1 MSQRWGLTGGIGS
14 GKSTVSTML
23 QTCGAVVID
32 TDALSRALTAPG
44 GAALPAIRTAFG
56 ASMIDAHGALDRA
69 RMRSL
74 VFGDAGA
81 KLTLEAIMHP
91 LIGDE
96 TQRLAQSA
104 IDAQAPV
111 VVFDVPLLAESK
123 SWRDRVDKVIVVD
136 CLESTQVARVSHRP
150 GWSVQA
156 AQGVLSQQATRTQ
169 RRAIADAVI
178 HNDGIDLHALD
189 AHVKDLWLR
198 WAVHIGGADRL

>member
-32 TDALSRALTAPG
+32 TDALSRALTSPG
-44 GAALPAIRTAFG
+44 GAALPTIQAAFG
-56 ASMIDAHGALDRA
+56 ASMIDSQGALDRA

-74 VFGDAGA
+74 VFSDPDA
-81 KLTLEAIMHP
+81 KLALEAILHP

-96 TQRLAQSA
+96 TRRLAA
-104 IDAQAPV
+104 VAFDALAPV

-136 CLESTQVARVSHRP
+136 CLESTQVTRVCHRP

-156 AQGVLSQQATRTQ
+156 AQAVLSQQASRIR

-178 HNDGIDLHALD
+178 HNEGIELPALD
-189 AHVKDLWLR
+189 AQVKDLWLH
-198 WAVHIGGADRL
+198 WAVQNPRADRL